1 MLKLKLLS
9 LLLFVVFFAGT
20 KVNSGYQV
28 GDTVKDFEL
37 KNVDGEMLALSDFE
51 DEKGV
56 ILIFDCNTCPYSQAY
71 LDRIKGLHANFKP
84 KGYPVIAINPND
96 PGRSPGDSF
105 DKMVAYAKENG
116 YKHDY
121 LQDEGQSVARAF
133 GASNTPHVFV
143 LKNEEGEFKVAYI
156 GAIDNNTKDAAAAD
170 KKYVEDAVNAL
181 LEGKTPTTNKTKA
194 IGCTIKWKE
203 A

>member
-105 DKMVAYAKENG
+105 DKMVAYAKENE
-116 YKHDY
+116 YEHDY

>member
-1 MLKLKLLS
+1 MLKLKLFS
-9 LLLFVVFFAGT
+9 LLLFVVFFAGN
-20 KVNSGYQV
+20 KINSGYQV

-51 DEKGV
+51 DENGV

-71 LDRIKGLHANFKP
+71 RERIKSLHANFKS
-84 KGYPVIAINPND
+84 KGYPVLAINPND
-96 PGRSPGDSF
+96 PGRSPGDAF

-121 LQDEGQSVARAF
+121 LQDVDQSVARAF
-133 GASNTPHVFV
+133 GATNTPHVFV
-143 LKNEEGEFKVAYI
+143 LKNNKGAFKVAYV

-181 LEGKTPTTNKTKA
+181 LKGKEPATNKTKA

>member
-37 KNVDGEMLALSDFE
+37 KNIDGETLALSDFE
-51 DEKGV
+51 DEQGV

-71 LDRIKGLHANFKP
+71 LDRIKALHAKFKP

-96 PGRSPGDSF
+96 PGKSPGDSF
-105 DKMVAYAKENG
+105 DKMVAYAKENS

-121 LQDEGQSVARAF
+121 LQDEDQSVARAF

-143 LKNEEGEFKVAYI
+143 LKNDGGEFKVAYI

-181 LEGKTPTTNKTKA
+181 LDGKVPTTNKTKA

>member
-1 MLKLKLLS
+1 MIKIKLLS
-9 LLLFVVFFAGT
+9 LLLFAVFFAGI
-20 KVNSGYQV
+20 KINSGYQV
-28 GDTVKDFEL
+28 GDIVKDFEL
-37 KNVDGEMLALSDFE
+37 KNTDGEMLSLSDFE

-71 LDRIKGLHANFKP
+71 LERIKGLHAEFQA
-84 KGYPVIAINPND
+84 KGYPVVAINPND
-96 PGRSPGDSF
+96 PAKSPGDSF
-105 DKMVAYAKENG
+105 EKMVKYAKDND

-121 LQDEGQSVARAF
+121 LQDEDQSVAKAF

-143 LKNEEGEFKVAYI
+143 LKNENGDFKVAYI

-181 LEGKTPTTNKTKA
+181 LEGKTPATNKTKA
-194 IGCTIKWKE
+194 IGCTIKWK
-203 A
+203 AA

>member
-9 LLLFVVFFAGT
+9 LLLFAVFFAGT

-37 KNVDGEMLALSDFE
+37 KNIDGETLALSDFE

-71 LDRIKGLHANFKP
+71 LERIKALHATFKP
-84 KGYPVIAINPND
+84 KSYPVVAINPND
-96 PGRSPGDSF
+96 PGKSPGDSF
-105 DKMVAYAKENG
+105 EKMVKYAKENG

-121 LQDEGQSVARAF
+121 LQDEGQSVAKAF

-143 LKNEEGEFKVAYI
+143 LKNNEGEFKVAYI
-156 GAIDNNTKDAAAAD
+156 GAIDNNTKDATAAD

-181 LEGKTPTTNKTKA
+181 LSGKEPVTTKTKA